1 MDKLYT
7 TQQIAEM
14 YSNIT
19 PSTITENWI
28 PKGLKYI
35 RGKRNSYLYK
45 LKWVDEF
52 IEQMANEKIEGVNN
66 QLSKNR
72 IKKCEY
78 KIV

>member
-7 TQQIAEM
+7 TQQITEI

-19 PSTITENWI
+19 PSTITEIWI
-28 PKGLKYI
+28 PKGLKHI
-35 RGKRNSYLYK
+35 RGKRKGYLYK

-52 IEQMANEKIEGVNN
+52 IEQMANEQIESVDIK
-66 QLSKNR
+66 LSKSK
-72 IKKCEY
+72 IKRCDY